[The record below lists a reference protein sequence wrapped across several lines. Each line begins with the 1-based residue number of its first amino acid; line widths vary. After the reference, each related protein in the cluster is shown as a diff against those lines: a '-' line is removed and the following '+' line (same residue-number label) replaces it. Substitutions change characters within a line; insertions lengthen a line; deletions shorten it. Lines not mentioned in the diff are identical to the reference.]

1 MAGMITVTAIDSRGL
16 GEDFALIRTMDEPS
30 HVPKTLA
37 ELYRKVGQLDHYI
50 KVGYVADKE
59 PEFSLMYRGD
69 CYCIHFINEIERLKF
84 VEAMY
89 SKMLSLAKVLGL
101 TYEDM
106 NEWEIPF

>member
-1 MAGMITVTAIDSRGL
+1 MPSAISLTALDSEGL
-16 GEDFALIRTMDEPS
+16 GEDFALMRTMDEPS
-30 HVPKTLA
+30 HVSKTLA
-37 ELYRKVGQLDHYI
+37 ELYRKVDQLDHYI

-59 PEFSLMYRGD
+59 PEFNLMYRGD
-69 CYCIHFINEIERLKF
+69 CYSIHFINEIERLKF
-84 VEAMY
+84 VKSMY

>member
-1 MAGMITVTAIDSRGL
+1 MPSAISLTALHSEGL
-16 GEDFALIRTMDEPS
+16 GEDFALMRTMEEPS
-30 HVPKTLA
+30 HVPRTLS
-37 ELYRKVGQLDHYI
+37 ELHHKVHQLDHYI

-59 PEFSLMYRGD
+59 PEFNLVCRGNF
-69 CYCIHFINEIERLKF
+69 YSIHFINEIERLKF
-84 VEAMY
+84 VKSMY